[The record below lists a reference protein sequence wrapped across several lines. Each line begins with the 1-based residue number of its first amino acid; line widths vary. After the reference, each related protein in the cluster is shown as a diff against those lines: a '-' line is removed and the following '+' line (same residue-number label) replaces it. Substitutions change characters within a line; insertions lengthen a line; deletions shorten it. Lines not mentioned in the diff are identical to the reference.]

1 VRASYARRAV
11 VVGHALNARAI
22 ARSAPPAASGAASV
36 QFFRVFFV

>member
-1 VRASYARRAV
+1 VDHALDARVRA
-11 VVGHALNARAI
+11 HAARAI